1 MGEEI
6 KSTID
11 LIMEKLDKEGDRIS
25 LTQAQKEEI
34 AEIRKAFDARIA
46 EKKILLQ
53 GEEEL
58 EREITRLE
66 RERDAKIA
74 KIRSSKQ

>member
-58 EREITRLE
+58 EREINRLE
-66 RERDAKIA
+66 RERDAKID

>member
-1 MGEEI
+1 MGTEL

-11 LIMEKLDKEGDRIS
+11 LIMEKLDKEGERIS
-25 LTQAQKEEI
+25 ITEDQKMEI
-34 AEIRKAFDARIA
+34 AETRKIYEAKIA

-58 EREITRLE
+58 ERELSRLE
-66 RERDAKIA
+66 SQRDDKIE
-74 KIRSSKQ
+74 KIRSSK